1 MPKTKSGT
9 LLEMSRAMIEAVGL
23 HKSFGETHALAGL
36 DLDAAEGTVLCVL
49 GPNGAG
55 KTTAVRVLTT
65 LTRPDAGR
73 ATVAGI
79 DVLRHP
85 GQVRARIG
93 VAGQYAALDELL
105 TGRENLQMVG
115 RLYRLDG
122 SSARSRAKELL
133 DHFELND
140 AADRPTKTYSGGMR
154 RRLDLGAALMARPPV
169 IFLDEPTTGLDPKGR
184 LSMWDLI
191 AGLARGG
198 TTVLMTTQ
206 YLEEADQLA
215 DDIIVID
222 HGRVIARGTA
232 LQLKQQVGGE
242 RLEITISDVE
252 WLDAARQVLEAL
264 GEGSA
269 HVDPE
274 ARHVSVTVAS
284 HDGVLTRA
292 IRELDAAGVHVDD
305 IGFRRP
311 TLDEVFLSLTG
322 RPAEE
327 IAVDEA

>member
-1 MPKTKSGT
+1 MP
-9 LLEMSRAMIEAVGL
+9 RAMIEAVGL

-36 DLDAAEGTVLCVL
+36 DFDAAEGTILCVL

-65 LTRPDAGR
+65 LTRPDAGH

-79 DVLRHP
+79 DVMREP
-85 GQVRARIG
+85 AAVRAKIG

-122 SSARSRAKELL
+122 PTARRRADELIE
-133 DHFELND
+133 HFELSD
-140 AADRPTKTYSGGMR
+140 AADRTVKTYSGGMR
-154 RRLDLGAALMARPPV
+154 RRLDLGAALIAQPPV

-191 AGLARGG
+191 EGLAGAG

-206 YLEEADQLA
+206 YLEEADRLA
-215 DDIIVID
+215 DDIAVID

-242 RLEITISDVE
+242 RLEITISDTA
-252 WLDAARQVLEAL
+252 WLDAARRVLEAL
-264 GEGSA
+264 GEGPA
-269 HVDPE
+269 RVDQEP
-274 ARHVSVTVAS
+274 RHVSVAVTS

-327 IAVDEA
+327 TPEPAV

>member
-1 MPKTKSGT
+1 
-9 LLEMSRAMIEAVGL
+9 MIEAVGL

-36 DLDAAEGTVLCVL
+36 DFDVKEGTILCML

-55 KTTAVRVLTT
+55 KTTAVRILTT
-65 LTRPDAGR
+65 LTRPDSGT

-79 DVLRHP
+79 DVQRHP
-85 GQVRARIG
+85 AEVRDKIG

-105 TGRENLQMVG
+105 TGRENLEMVG
-115 RLYRLDG
+115 RLYRVNAKD
-122 SSARSRAKELL
+122 ARNRATALIE
-133 DHFELND
+133 HFELTD
-140 AADRPTKTYSGGMR
+140 AADRIVKNYSGGMR
-154 RRLDLGAALMARPPV
+154 RRLDLGAALMAEPPV

-191 AGLARGG
+191 EELAREG

-206 YLEEADQLA
+206 YLEEADRLA
-215 DDIIVID
+215 DDIVVID
-222 HGRVIARGTA
+222 HGRAIARGTA
-232 LQLKQQVGGE
+232 LELKQQVGGE
-242 RLEITISDVE
+242 RLEITISDSPY
-252 WLDAARQVLEAL
+252 LDAARRVLEAL
-264 GEGSA
+264 GEGPA
-269 HVDPE
+269 RVDEE
-274 ARHVSVTVAS
+274 ARRVSVAVTS

-311 TLDEVFLSLTG
+311 TLDAVFLSLTG

-327 IAVDEA
+327 KVEAEA